1 MYTRNY
7 SSFHFS
13 PPNSLCQERGLTAAD
28 LILALPKGGDRIK
41 DSVQYRAFP
50 KQSISHSPAAVT
62 DIALQQIHSW
72 IAGVLAERVRNVEV
86 VDDIVPG
93 SVDWPK
99 SVIQKI
105 SLKRR
110 WISWLTE
117 KPKPIHVI
125 WMYNKTSSSTD
136 HIMDSALSARFPPFV
151 LSALSVPFT
160 GRVRFWVV
168 ESVVGPNSH
177 RGTEM
182 RHWPAPKESTSSVQQ
197 LLDFLDCPLNSTYF
211 VLTPEAK
218 CLSFG
223 KRRGEY
229 LNYSNLEL
237 YLRLLYPSVD
247 DVLLVFFFLLNLLVL
262 LNTAVRGG
270 KLMAFVGRR
279 WMGMPISHTHEQFGL
294 IQSFVRLARQGW
306 TLHRPSRIRHNL
318 SQSSSSTVPNRSESR
333 AELGAN
339 ERNFSV
345 KKQVLHW
352 GKSSIVEFFSYN
364 LFFLLTVLPVINAL
378 SLSHTACILNLSL
391 WVLRT
396 FVLIP
401 PVVSLRISIVE
412 GHFCWFRLTTS
423 SLSGNS
429 SSSPSEIESVA
440 PDSVA
445 TSSRPSNRSLL
456 AHTVEQV
463 RLLRRL
469 GRLHELLHEGSH
481 YLPANSVHPTEDVA
495 FEISERGDIRA
506 NQRAAPA
513 HIYTWQ
519 CSLLAQSDA
528 QSREASTMHPDS
540 RSGKPRQLRRPSCGN
555 INIYPDLPSC
565 TSSLEAEGEEDDLV
579 AEHNNTALRQ
589 TQERQM
595 HHYRRGITASQR
607 SEEDSSSNDESIQN
621 CFDRSSDPSTEAKSF
636 VSPAVDWPPW
646 VIPCA
651 ECVVCWR
658 VFRPGVRLGALPC
671 GHGFH
676 EACIRRWLDTG
687 ALDCPVC
694 RWPAHAPHLRQQR
707 QMIGQLLSAVQST
720 LSVGASVRSVDLT
733 AADLILALPKG
744 GDRIKD
750 SVQYLCVSQAVYFT
764 FACCRHRYCPTAD
777 SQLDSWCVGRAFRN
791 VEVVDD
797 IVPGSVDWPKSV
809 IQKISLK
816 RRWISWLT
824 EKPKTNPRNLDV

>member
-7 SSFHFS
+7 SSFHFP

-72 IAGVLAERVRNVEV
+72 IAGVLAERVRSVEV

-136 HIMDSALSARFPPFV
+136 HIMDTALSARFPPFV

-160 GRVRFWVV
+160 GRVRFWVA

-177 RGTEM
+177 RGTKM
-182 RHWPAPKESTSSVQQ
+182 KHWPAPKASTSSVQQ

-229 LNYSNLEL
+229 LSYSNLEL

-247 DVLLVFFFLLNLLVL
+247 DVLLAFFFLLNLLVL

-279 WMGMPISHTHEQFGL
+279 WMGMPISYTHEQFGL

-318 SQSSSSTVPNRSESR
+318 SQSLSSTVPNRSESR
-333 AELGAN
+333 AEPGAN

-345 KKQVLHW
+345 KKQVIHW

-412 GHFCWFRLTTS
+412 GHFCWFRLASVIAFYYVTVLISAAHVYFVLLGAKPHTRLRQRTVSFLSSRRLTHAPPNELLAELTRSLLISDLEPRMEQTTS

-445 TSSRPSNRSLL
+445 TSSRPSNRSLV

-481 YLPANSVHPTEDVA
+481 YLPANSVHPPEDVA
-495 FEISERGDIRA
+495 FEIPERGDIRA

-519 CSLLAQSDA
+519 CSLLSQSDA
-528 QSREASTMHPDS
+528 QSREASIMHSDS

-555 INIYPDLPSC
+555 INIHPAHPSC

-589 TQERQM
+589 AQGRQM
-595 HHYRRGITASQR
+595 HHYRRGITVSQR
-607 SEEDSSSNDESIQN
+607 SEVDSSSNDESIQN

-720 LSVGASVRSVDLT
+720 LSVGGTHILT
-733 AADLILALPKG
+733 NNS
-744 GDRIKD
+744 R
-750 SVQYLCVSQAVYFT
+750 
-764 FACCRHRYCPTAD
+764 
-777 SQLDSWCVGRAFRN
+777 
-791 VEVVDD
+791 
-797 IVPGSVDWPKSV
+797 
-809 IQKISLK
+809 
-816 RRWISWLT
+816 
-824 EKPKTNPRNLDV
+824 